1 MNISPLVR
9 HASIAV
15 TGGIATG
22 KSRVAACLAELS
34 GAGRL
39 DADAVCRELLRPDEA
54 GWLALREGIDPV
66 FFRPDRELDRP
77 LLRERLFADAALRAR
92 VDALIHPLARAA
104 MHHQAEAWLVG
115 RRYSRLVVEV
125 PLLFEAGW
133 QADYRQVV
141 VVTAEPEICIAR
153 LMQRDG
159 VSRQAAEQA
168 VAAQMPLA
176 EKVRLADRVI
186 DNSGDWE
193 ATRRQIE
200 ELPPLLWLVPE
211 KKLPPPSR

>member
-1 MNISPLVR
+1 MNSLLVR
-9 HASIAV
+9 QASIAV

-22 KSRVAACLAELS
+22 KSRVAAGLAELS

-39 DADAVCRELLRPDEA
+39 DADAVCRELLRPGEA
-54 GWLALREGIDPV
+54 GWQALRQGVAPA
-66 FFRPDRELDRP
+66 FFRPDGELDRP
-77 LLRERLFADAALRAR
+77 LFRERLFADAALRAR

-104 MHHQAEAWLVG
+104 MHHQAEAWLTAG
-115 RRYSRLVVEV
+115 RYRRLVVEV

-133 QADYRQVV
+133 QDDYRQVV
-141 VVTAEPEICIAR
+141 VVTAAPEICIAR

-168 VAAQMPLA
+168 MAAQMPLA
-176 EKVRLADRVI
+176 EKIRLADRAI

-193 ATRRQIE
+193 ATRRRIE
-200 ELPPLLWLVPE
+200 ELLPLLWPVPE
-211 KKLPPPSR
+211 KNS

>member
-1 MNISPLVR
+1 MNISALVWR
-9 HASIAV
+9 ASIAV

-34 GAGRL
+34 GAGHL
-39 DADAVCRELLRPDEA
+39 DADAVCRELLRPGEV
-54 GWLALREGIDPV
+54 GWRALRQAIDPA
-66 FFRPDRELDRP
+66 FFRPDEELDRP
-77 LLRERLFADAALRAR
+77 LFRERLFAEAALRAR

-104 MHHQAEAWLVG
+104 MRHQAEAWLLVG
-115 RRYSRLVVEV
+115 RYSRLVVEV

-133 QADYRQVV
+133 QNDYRQVV
-141 VVTAEPEICIAR
+141 VVTAAPEICIAR

-168 VAAQMPLA
+168 MTAQMPLA

-186 DNSGDWE
+186 DNSSDWK
-193 ATRRQIE
+193 ASRRQIE
-200 ELPPLLWLVPE
+200 ELLPLLWPVTE
-211 KKLPPPSR
+211 KNS